1 MGPMASGLKMKR
13 SISTLSDM
21 SAPERDV
28 PESKPQR
35 TDACSPK
42 AAAVTLAS
50 HARCPSYGA
59 VHPAMGAKKVFLWQ
73 PHWGLQ
79 IPDCGPLNMTLVPPR
94 NTKKAQAHART
105 TKLQTSKLT
114 KNAFGT
120 IRCFSA
126 THRATQTHLSKRGCQ
141 DLATQLFHW
150 DFYQSSC
157 RKLKMPRGKFLAP
170 HVAEFLTG
178 LPAGWTS
185 QERGAVSLQ
194 EFHRLFPH
202 LRPEACQSEKLKGL
216 SLFSGIAALELGLSE
231 FIEPMGYVEC
241 NSACQRVLEARI
253 QDGLLPPGPV
263 YDNICGLQLTEAMKH
278 EIRSLTGGFPCQG
291 ASTAGKQL
299 GLEDERSALVK
310 EVFKVMD
317 QCVNLQLV
325 LLENVKNLFAAK
337 LRPLL
342 IFVLQELLQRGFSV
356 RWCVVSGR
364 MCGLHVNRDRVF
376 IMATKTRCAA
386 MFQAGIQ
393 IKSEKEI
400 HEEANKCWNLRN
412 QPPITTWLAQ
422 SLGKH
427 DLHRLH
433 AIGNMVLPKCACL
446 AMHLLLHAHR
456 QETA

>member
-1 MGPMASGLKMKR
+1 MASGLKMKR

-299 GLEDERSALVK
+299 GLE
-310 EVFKVMD
+310 
-317 QCVNLQLV
+317 
-325 LLENVKNLFAAK
+325 
-337 LRPLL
+337 
-342 IFVLQELLQRGFSV
+342 ELLQRGFSV